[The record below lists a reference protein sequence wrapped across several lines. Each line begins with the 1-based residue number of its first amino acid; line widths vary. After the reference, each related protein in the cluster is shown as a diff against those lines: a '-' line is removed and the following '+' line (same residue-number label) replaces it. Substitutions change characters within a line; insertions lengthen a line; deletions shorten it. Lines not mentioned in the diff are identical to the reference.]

1 MTKRVS
7 VKQEL
12 AQHNIDALLVTR
24 PENLRYLTG
33 FTGGPDGACLV
44 TGERLVLLTDFR
56 YQEQARVQSP
66 SCELIIV
73 TEGYAAALHDISKK
87 HGLRRIGYEG
97 DVMTCSQFAAY
108 QKKLNFCT
116 FVSVSGLIEKKRLI
130 KQPFEIERIQKASAI
145 SQLAFSEILE
155 LLKPG
160 VQERDIALELD
171 YRMRKHGAEKS
182 SFDTIV
188 VAGKNSSL
196 VHGEPGGYCFQN
208 GDFILMD
215 FGCVYEGYCSDMTR
229 TVALGKVSQRQRE
242 VYQIVLDAQRA
253 ALEALVPG
261 RELREIDKVA
271 RDRIAEA
278 GFGDCFG
285 HSLGHGVGLEIHEQP
300 TLSPKSVGALREGMV
315 VTVEPGIYLEQEFG
329 VRIEDLVVIGQDSA
343 ENLCKGTK
351 KELIA
356 L

>member
-160 VQERDIALELD
+160 GQERDIALELD
-171 YRMRKHGAEKS
+171 
-182 SFDTIV
+182 
-188 VAGKNSSL
+188 
-196 VHGEPGGYCFQN
+196 
-208 GDFILMD
+208 
-215 FGCVYEGYCSDMTR
+215 
-229 TVALGKVSQRQRE
+229 
-242 VYQIVLDAQRA
+242 
-253 ALEALVPG
+253 
-261 RELREIDKVA
+261 
-271 RDRIAEA
+271 
-278 GFGDCFG
+278 
-285 HSLGHGVGLEIHEQP
+285 
-300 TLSPKSVGALREGMV
+300 
-315 VTVEPGIYLEQEFG
+315 
-329 VRIEDLVVIGQDSA
+329 
-343 ENLCKGTK
+343 
-351 KELIA
+351 
-356 L
+356 